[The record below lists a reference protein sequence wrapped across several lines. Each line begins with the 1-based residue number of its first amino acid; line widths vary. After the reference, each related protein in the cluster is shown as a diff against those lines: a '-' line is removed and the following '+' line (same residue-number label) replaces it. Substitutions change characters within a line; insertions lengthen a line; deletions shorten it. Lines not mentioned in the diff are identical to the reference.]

1 MKKSIITGILF
12 LAIVSI
18 SAQEKGTKN
27 TKPIKYTKG
36 TNSSVIVE
44 KEVKTEKTTP
54 VSIRPTS
61 SNSTNRAAVNSTN
74 SKEVNTMRPEKVKV
88 NTNRA
93 AQNSK
98 ETMRPEK
105 VKVNTNRAAQT
116 SVETNRPEKVKVN
129 TNRAAQTSVE
139 TNRPE
144 KVKVNNERN
153 SINKEE
159 KPLKEEF
166 NKLSVDYCKGWKE
179 GYIKAWSKA
188 HKGEK
193 LEFVPNCETT
203 GNCEGYKCGFK
214 AGMKQAELN
223 IR

>member
-1 MKKSIITGILF
+1 MKKTIITGILF

-61 SNSTNRAAVNSTN
+61 SNSTNRAAQTTIQTN
-74 SKEVNTMRPEKVKV
+74 RPEKVKV

-93 AQNSK
+93 AQNSN
-98 ETMRPEK
+98 ETMRPE
-105 VKVNTNRAAQT
+105 KVNTNRAAQT
-116 SVETNRPEKVKVN
+116 TVETNRPEKVKVN
-129 TNRAAQTSVE
+129 TNRAAQNSNE
-139 TNRPE
+139 TMRPE
-144 KVKVNNERN
+144 KVKVNERTSN
-153 SINKEE
+153 REE
-159 KPLKEEF
+159 KPLNKEF
-166 NKLSVDYCKGWKE
+166 SKLSADYCKGWKE
-179 GYIKAWSKA
+179 GYMKAWSKA

-193 LEFVPNCETT
+193 LEFIPNCETV

>member
-1 MKKSIITGILF
+1 MKKSIITGMLF

-74 SKEVNTMRPEKVKV
+74 SREVNTMRPEKVKV

-93 AQNSK
+93 AQNSN

-129 TNRAAQTSVE
+129 NDRTS
-139 TNRPE
+139 T
-144 KVKVNNERN
+144 
-153 SINKEE
+153 KEA

>member
-1 MKKSIITGILF
+1 

-54 VSIRPTS
+54 VNIRPTS
-61 SNSTNRAAVNSTN
+61 SNSTNRASVNSTN
-74 SKEVNTMRPEKVKV
+74 SKEVNTMRPEKPSV
-88 NTNRA
+88 NTNKA
-93 AQNSK
+93 AQNYNN
-98 ETMRPEK
+98 TMRPEK
-105 VKVNTNRAAQT
+105 PSVNTNRAAQT
-116 SVETNRPEKVKVN
+116 NVETNRPEKVKVN
-129 TNRAAQTSVE
+129 TNRAAQNSNE
-139 TNRPE
+139 TMRPE
-144 KVKVNNERN
+144 KVKVNERTSN
-153 SINKEE
+153 REE
-159 KPLKEEF
+159 KPLKEVS
-166 NKLSVDYCKGWKE
+166 KLSADYCKGWKE
-179 GYIKAWSKA
+179 GYVKAWSKA

-193 LEFVPNCETT
+193 IEFIPNCEAT

-214 AGMKQAELN
+214 AGIKAAELN

>member
-1 MKKSIITGILF
+1 MKKTIITGILF

-36 TNSSVIVE
+36 TNTSVIVE

-54 VSIRPTS
+54 VSIRPTN
-61 SNSTNRAAVNSTN
+61 SNSANRAAVNSTN
-74 SKEVNTMRPEKVKV
+74 SKEVNTMRPEKVKI

-93 AQNSK
+93 AQNSN

-129 TNRAAQTSVE
+129 NDRTSTKE
-139 TNRPE
+139 T
-144 KVKVNNERN
+144 
-153 SINKEE
+153 

>member
-1 MKKSIITGILF
+1 MKKSIITGMLF

-54 VSIRPTS
+54 VSIRPTN

-74 SKEVNTMRPEKVKV
+74 SREVNTMRPEKVKV

-93 AQNSK
+93 AQNSN

-116 SVETNRPEKVKVN
+116 T
-129 TNRAAQTSVE
+129 VE

-144 KVKVNNERN
+144 KVKVNNDRT
-153 SINKEE
+153 STKEA

>member
-1 MKKSIITGILF
+1 MKKTIITGILF

-129 TNRAAQTSVE
+129 
-139 TNRPE
+139 
-144 KVKVNNERN
+144 NERN

>member
-1 MKKSIITGILF
+1 MLF

-54 VSIRPTS
+54 VSIRPTN

-74 SKEVNTMRPEKVKV
+74 SREVNTMRPEKVKV

-93 AQNSK
+93 AQNSN

-129 TNRAAQTSVE
+129 NDRTSTKE
-139 TNRPE
+139 T
-144 KVKVNNERN
+144 
-153 SINKEE
+153 

>member
-1 MKKSIITGILF
+1 M
-12 LAIVSI
+12 AIVSI

-36 TNSSVIVE
+36 TNTSVIVE

-74 SKEVNTMRPEKVKV
+74 SREVNTMRPEKVKV

-93 AQNSK
+93 AQNSN

-129 TNRAAQTSVE
+129 NDRTS
-139 TNRPE
+139 T
-144 KVKVNNERN
+144 
-153 SINKEE
+153 KEA

>member
-1 MKKSIITGILF
+1 MKKTIITGILF

-116 SVETNRPEKVKVN
+116 SVETNKPEKVKI
-129 TNRAAQTSVE
+129 
-139 TNRPE
+139 
-144 KVKVNNERN
+144 NNERN